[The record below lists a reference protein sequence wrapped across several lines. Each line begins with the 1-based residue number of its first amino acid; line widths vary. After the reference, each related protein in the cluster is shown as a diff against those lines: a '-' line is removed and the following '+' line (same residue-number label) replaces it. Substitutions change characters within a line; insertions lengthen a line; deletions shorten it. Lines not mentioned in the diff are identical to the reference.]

1 MAPFPMRRRKGI
13 KIKGGSMRR
22 KDYEEEKED
31 YDIEE
36 EKEEWGER
44 KQQKRKYEEEDYD
57 IEQEKKER
65 RQRKQ
70 KDEKERILYRGA
82 EGRVEGREATR

>member
-1 MAPFPMRRRKGI
+1 LSPAPPTITADRAAQLENVSLPYAKENIRHRKGI

-36 EKEEWGER
+36 EKEEWGNGSS
-44 KQQKRKYEEEDYD
+44 KEE
-57 IEQEKKER
+57 IGR
-65 RQRKQ
+65 W
-70 KDEKERILYRGA
+70 
-82 EGRVEGREATR
+82 EGRI